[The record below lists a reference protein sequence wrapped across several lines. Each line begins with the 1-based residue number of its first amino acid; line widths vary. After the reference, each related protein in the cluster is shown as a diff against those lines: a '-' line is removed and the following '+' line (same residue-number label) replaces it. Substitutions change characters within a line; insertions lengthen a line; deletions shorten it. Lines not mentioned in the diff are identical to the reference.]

1 MLGYLLIIVYTLL
14 NLGESIFVRSY
25 AKRHGSGGMLM
36 NAIVALFA
44 ALFFLVTD
52 DGSFYAPKEM
62 IPLAMINVCMF
73 GAGFYFTF
81 ISYRIGPYGL
91 TRLISNFSLLF
102 SIFYGIF
109 SLGEKPGITT
119 YIGIAAIFAAMVLIN
134 YQKKDGDEEK
144 GVSLKWF
151 ICIMISTAANGFI
164 AILTRMQ
171 QIRFDNACSNE
182 FQFISIGGSFVLLAI
197 LGVIIDRDKL
207 TDVLKHGSLYGIGA
221 GVCNGAKNFLTLV
234 IYTLLP
240 LSVVS
245 PLQTG
250 LGMIATFALALL
262 YYKER
267 YTRLQIIGVSLGT
280 FAVILLAF

>member
-1 MLGYLLIIVYTLL
+1 MGYILIVVFTLL
-14 NLGESIFVRSY
+14 NLGESIAVRTY

-52 DGSFYAPKEM
+52 TGGFYAPIEM
-62 IPLAMINVCMF
+62 IPLAVINACLF

-81 ISYRIGPYGL
+81 ISYRIGPFGL
-91 TRLISNFSLLF
+91 TRLLSSFSLLF

-109 SLGEKPGITT
+109 SLGETPNALT
-119 YIGIAAIFAAMVLIN
+119 YIGIVAIFAAMVLIN
-134 YQKKDGDEEK
+134 YKKKGDDDEK

-151 ICIMISTAANGFI
+151 ICIMTSVIANGFI

-171 QIRFDNACSNE
+171 QIRFNDACSNE
-182 FQFISIGGSFVLLAI
+182 FQFISIGGSFLILAI

-207 TDVLKHGSLYGIGA
+207 PYILKHGSLYGLVG
-221 GVCNGAKNFLTLV
+221 GVFNGAKNFLTLI

-240 LSVVS
+240 LSILS
-245 PLQTG
+245 PMKTG
-250 LGMIATFALALL
+250 LNMIATFAMALL

-267 YTRLQIIGVSLGT
+267 YTKRQIVGVCLGVV
-280 FAVILLAF
+280 AVLLLAI

>member
-1 MLGYLLIIVYTLL
+1 MGYLLIIVFTFL
-14 NLGESIFVRSY
+14 NLGESIAIRTY

-52 DGSFYAPKEM
+52 TGGFYAPTEM
-62 IPLAMINVCMF
+62 IPLAVINALLF

-81 ISYRIGPYGL
+81 VSYRIGPYGL
-91 TRLISNFSLLF
+91 TRLLSSFSLLF

-109 SLGEKPGITT
+109 SLGEKPNALTN
-119 YIGIAAIFAAMVLIN
+119 IGIAAIFAAMVLIN
-134 YQKKDGDEEK
+134 YKKKEDDDEK

-151 ICIMISTAANGFI
+151 VCIMTSVIANGFI

-171 QIRFDNACSNE
+171 QIRFNDTCSGE
-182 FQFISIGGSFVLLAI
+182 FQFISISGSFLILAI
-197 LGVIIDRDKL
+197 LGIIIDHDKL
-207 TDVLKHGSLYGIGA
+207 PYILKHGSLYGLVGGIF
-221 GVCNGAKNFLTLV
+221 NGAKNFLTLV

-240 LSVVS
+240 LSIVS
-245 PLQTG
+245 PMKTG
-250 LGMIATFALALL
+250 LNMIATFVVALL

-267 YTRLQIIGVSLGT
+267 YTKRQLIGVGLGVA
-280 FAVILLAF
+280 AVILLAF

>member
-1 MLGYLLIIVYTLL
+1 MGYLLIVVFTLL
-14 NLGESIFVRSY
+14 NLGESIAVRTY

-52 DGSFYAPKEM
+52 TDGFYAPIEM
-62 IPLAMINVCMF
+62 IPLALINSCLF

-81 ISYRIGPYGL
+81 ISYRIGPFGL
-91 TRLISNFSLLF
+91 TRLLSGFSLLF

-109 SLGEKPGITT
+109 SLGEKPNALT
-119 YIGIAAIFAAMVLIN
+119 YIGIVAIFASMVLIN
-134 YQKKDGDEEK
+134 YKKKGDDDEK

-151 ICIMISTAANGFI
+151 ICIMTSVIANGFI

-171 QIRFDNACSNE
+171 QIRFNDACSNE
-182 FQFISIGGSFVLLAI
+182 FQFISIGGSFLILAI

-207 TDVLKHGSLYGIGA
+207 PYILKHGSLYGLVG
-221 GVCNGAKNFLTLV
+221 GVFNGAKNFLTLI

-240 LSVVS
+240 LSILS
-245 PLQTG
+245 PMKTG
-250 LGMIATFALALL
+250 LNMIATFAMALL
-262 YYKER
+262 YYKEK
-267 YTRLQIIGVSLGT
+267 YTRRQMIGVGLGV
-280 FAVILLAF
+280 AAIILLAI

>member
-1 MLGYLLIIVYTLL
+1 MGYLLIVVFTLL
-14 NLGESIFVRSY
+14 NLGESIAVRTY

-52 DGSFYAPKEM
+52 TGGFYAPIEM
-62 IPLAMINVCMF
+62 LPLALINACLF

-81 ISYRIGPYGL
+81 ISYRIGPFGL
-91 TRLISNFSLLF
+91 TRLLSGFSLLF

-109 SLGEKPGITT
+109 SLGEKPSVLT
-119 YIGIAAIFAAMVLIN
+119 YIGIVAIFASMVLIN
-134 YQKKDGDEEK
+134 YKKKGDDDEK

-151 ICIMISTAANGFI
+151 ICIMTSVIANGFI

-171 QIRFDNACSNE
+171 QIRFNDACSNE
-182 FQFISIGGSFVLLAI
+182 FQFISIGGSFLILAVLGII
-197 LGVIIDRDKL
+197 LDRDKL
-207 TDVLKHGSLYGIGA
+207 PYILKHGSLYGLVG
-221 GVCNGAKNFLTLV
+221 GVFNGAKNFLTLI

-240 LSVVS
+240 LSILS
-245 PLQTG
+245 PMKTG
-250 LGMIATFALALL
+250 LNMIATFAMALL

-267 YTRLQIIGVSLGT
+267 YTKRQMIGVTLGVA
-280 FAVILLAF
+280 AVLLLAI